1 MVDGSAV
8 VSDSVGVVLRPL
20 SIPGL
25 ETDPEES
32 VARPLDYP
40 ARKVYEDSGPRPLA
54 DPSPTDSSPLMA
66 GCALPIGCLTDAR
79 FHHRRDASLPI
90 SSTFLP
96 VADAVFE
103 DDGASRRVGAISAV
117 AAPADPAICNWQMR
131 FRVSNFSWKRY
142 SPRGSLVKSSR

>member
-8 VSDSVGVVLRPL
+8 VSDSVGVVSRPL

-32 VARPLDYP
+32 VARSLDYL

-54 DPSPTDSSPLMA
+54 DPSRTGSSPLMA
-66 GCALPIGCLTDAR
+66 GCVLPIGCLTAAR
-79 FHHRRDASLPI
+79 SHRRRDASLPI

-103 DDGASRRVGAISAV
+103 DDGANRRVGAISAV

-131 FRVSNFSWKRY
+131 FRVSI
-142 SPRGSLVKSSR
+142 LLET